1 METPHR
7 TSVDTPHGS
16 RSGVESPQ
24 TGRSSVVEG
33 LLREEFLPVVPAE
46 DDTAYEKVVNEL
58 VGINMYLRKKS
69 KRVEVLDFLF

>member
-1 METPHR
+1 M
-7 TSVDTPHGS
+7 
-16 RSGVESPQ
+16 
-24 TGRSSVVEG
+24 
-33 LLREEFLPVVPAE
+33 VPAE